1 MGWLGI
7 GSRMFGISDL
17 FQWRR
22 FVSHTLVQF
31 FYWLIVAVSVLV
43 GLGGVVSSL
52 AIMAFSPFLGLLALV
67 TSVLGI
73 LMGVILARIIAEL
86 VLVLFCISEH
96 LSAIRNQ
103 RTTLSAGE
111 RRVSLLGQK
120 PEPI

>member
-1 MGWLGI
+1 
-7 GSRMFGISDL
+7 MFGISDL

-22 FVSHTLVQF
+22 FVSHTLVPF

-86 VLVLFCISEH
+86 VLVLFCICEH